1 METTDLVNEVSYLKS
16 LNRTYKS
23 QIDELRYKEQQD
35 WFITLDF
42 YVLAHRPIRDLVS
55 DYKVKQYEHILAL
68 LKEKLRTFENPLF
81 DKDKDTGTNRLRLKF
96 VEFIKEAIA
105 ECENYEKL

>member
-1 METTDLVNEVSYLKS
+1 METTDLINEVAYLKS

-35 WFITLDF
+35 WFITLEF

-81 DKDKDTGTNRLRLKF
+81 DKDTGTNRFRLKF
-96 VEFIKEAIA
+96 VEFLKEAIA
-105 ECENYEKL
+105 ECENYVKP

>member
-1 METTDLVNEVSYLKS
+1 METTDLENEVAYLKS

-81 DKDKDTGTNRLRLKF
+81 DKDTGTNRLRLKF
-96 VEFIKEAIA
+96 VEYLKEAIA

>member
-1 METTDLVNEVSYLKS
+1 METTELENDVAYLQS

-23 QIDELRYKEQQD
+23 QIDDLRLKEQQD

-55 DYKVKQYEHILAL
+55 DYKVNQYEHILAL
-68 LKEKLRTFENPLF
+68 LREKLRTFDTPIC
-81 DKDKDTGTNRLRLKF
+81 DKDTGTNRLRLKF
-96 VEFIKEAIA
+96 VEYLKEAIA
-105 ECENYEKL
+105 ECENYVKP